1 MLEQITRLG
10 LREDVRLLGYLS
22 DDKLLALYHASTVI
36 AFPSL
41 YEGFGLPVLEAM
53 ACGVPVVAGRN
64 SSLPEIS
71 GEAALL
77 LSDYD
82 LSAWV
87 SAIDSLLE
95 DTVLADR
102 LALSGI
108 AQAQRFSWDE
118 TSRLTMAAYRR
129 VLGLPNSAGMS
140 VSAEQPLKLARH
152 AGAP

>member
-1 MLEQITRLG
+1 MKQIAHLG
-10 LREDVRLLGYLS
+10 LRDDVRLLGYLS
-22 DDKLLALYHASTVI
+22 DDRLLALYHASTVI

-71 GEAALL
+71 GDAALL
-77 LSDYD
+77 LSDHD

-87 SAIDSLLE
+87 SAISSILE
-95 DTVLADR
+95 DAVLAGR
-102 LALSGI
+102 LASSGI
-108 AQAQRFSWDE
+108 AQAQLFSWDE
-118 TSRLTMAAYRR
+118 TSRLTLAAYRR
-129 VLGLPNSAGMS
+129 VLGLSSSAG
-140 VSAEQPLKLARH
+140 QLNTGHPFTRARA